1 MTKPLD
7 LDRASATQLARAI
20 ATRELSAEAVVHH
33 HIARIEA
40 VNPTLNAVVATRF
53 DEALAEARAVDRA
66 VAQRNDGGALPPF
79 AGVPCT
85 IKEAFALTGMP
96 QSSGLVARK
105 NVRASQDGTT
115 VARLRAAGAIPLGV
129 TNVSELCMWME
140 SSNAVYGRTNNPYDP
155 ARTAGGSSGGEGAI
169 VGSGASPFG
178 LGSDIGGSIRMPA
191 FFNGVFG
198 HKASSGTVP
207 ASGQYPIAHGRARAL
222 LATGPICRRAE
233 DLWPLLRVLAGPDGE
248 DETATT
254 ALVGDPSAIEAS
266 ALEVFV
272 MRDNGRIAVAD
283 EVMDAVERAALALA
297 RRGAKVRRFQHPLF
311 ARSLEIW
318 AANMAAGDGPSFAE
332 LMGNGTAVRP
342 LRELG
347 RYLVRSSPHTLPAI
361 GLGLVEK
368 VSERFPAR
376 LAEMLAATAELRAAL
391 EDLLGGAGGRGVLLF
406 PPYPETA
413 PRHGR
418 PLLFP
423 VKWMYTAIF
432 NALELPVTQVPTG
445 LDRRALPTG
454 VQVVAGH
461 GGDARTIAVA
471 RILEDA
477 LGGWVPP
484 PAVLGAKRS
493 A

>member
-1 MTKPLD
+1 LD
-7 LDRASATQLARAI
+7 LASACAIARAI
-20 ATRELSAEAVVHH
+20 ADRKLTAEAAVHH
-33 HIARIEA
+33 GIARIDA
-40 VNPTLNAVVATRF
+40 VNPALNAVVATRF

-66 VAQRNDGGALPPF
+66 IARGESLPPF

-96 QSSGLVARK
+96 QTSGLVARK
-105 NVRASQDGTT
+105 GRVSSQDGTT
-115 VARLRAAGAIPLGV
+115 VRRLREAGAIPLGV

-140 SSNAVYGRTNNPYDP
+140 STNVVYGRTNNPYDV
-155 ARTAGGSSGGEGAI
+155 RCTAGGSSGGEGSI

-198 HKASSGTVP
+198 HKASSGVVP
-207 ASGQYPIAHGRARAL
+207 ATGQYPIAHGRARAL
-222 LATGPICRRAE
+222 LSTGPICRRAE
-233 DLWPLLRVLAGPDGE
+233 DLWPLLRILAGPDGE
-248 DETATT
+248 DASATT
-254 ALVGDPSAIEAS
+254 LLAGDPAAVDPRE
-266 ALEVFV
+266 LEVFV
-272 MRDNGRIAVAD
+272 VRDNGRLAVAD
-283 EVMDAVERAALALA
+283 ELMDAVERSALALA
-297 RRGAKVRRFQHPLF
+297 RRGAKVRRFSHPLF

-318 AANMAAGDGPSFAE
+318 AANMAAGDGPTFAE
-332 LMGNGTAVRP
+332 LMGEGTAVPP

-347 RYLVRSSPHTLPAI
+347 RFLVRRSRHTLPAI
-361 GLGLVEK
+361 GLGLIEK
-368 VSERFPAR
+368 LSERFPGP
-376 LAEMLAATAELRAAL
+376 LAEMLRATAELRAAL
-391 EDLLGGAGGRGVLLF
+391 EDLLGGANGRGVLLY

-413 PRHGR
+413 PRHVR

-445 LDRRALPTG
+445 LDRRGLPTG
-454 VQVVAGH
+454 VQVVAAH

-471 RILEDA
+471 RMLEDA

-484 PAVLGAKRS
+484 ALHAPVTA
-493 A
+493 